1 MKTWTK
7 RDVVMTIAEK
17 TGLTQKD
24 VKKVIEAFISMI
36 VTLFRQGNRLEIR
49 NFGVFYPFYIK
60 PRQYRI
66 PRTGEDEAIEGRKT
80 LRFRTSRKLFIRKD
94 K

>member
-7 RDVVMTIAEK
+7 RDVVMAIAEK
-17 TGLTQKD
+17 TGLTQRD
-24 VKKVIEAFISMI
+24 VKKVIEAFLSMI
-36 VTLFRQGNRLEIR
+36 VSLFLQDKRLEIR

-60 PRQYRI
+60 PRQYKI

-80 LRFRTSRKLFIRKD
+80 LRFKTSRKLFIRQRN
-94 K
+94 